1 MVTVIKLRFYQILD
15 KHSQIVYS
23 NLNAALS
30 VNIARKCTGRIS
42 KFKLDNTECNAR
54 SLGVIALLVFKLI

>member
-15 KHSQIVYS
+15 TSQIVYS

-30 VNIARKCTGRIS
+30 VNIARKCTVRIS

-54 SLGVIALLVFKLI
+54 SLGVIALLVFKLK